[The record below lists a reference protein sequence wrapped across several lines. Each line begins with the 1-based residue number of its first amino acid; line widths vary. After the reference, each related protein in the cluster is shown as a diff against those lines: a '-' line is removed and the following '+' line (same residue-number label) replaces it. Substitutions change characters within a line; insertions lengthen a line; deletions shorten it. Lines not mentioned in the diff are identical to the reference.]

1 MKRLMIVK
9 TSLIALLVPCAVY
22 GNTIDAQAKIQD
34 LKEFRSRKT
43 LELADLGMAIA
54 ERKGVVEE
62 IFEDFYENVTQ
73 EDKDAAGEFSD
84 KIQAALVQRS
94 NIAQVINTEF
104 VDGLDDWKIFVI
116 RVIAEKLYVENLIVQ
131 YAECFQAII
140 DNDKALLELQ
150 E

>member
-1 MKRLMIVK
+1 MDYKNIA
-9 TSLIALLVPCAVY
+9 LIALLVPVAMH
-22 GNTIDAQAKIQD
+22 GNNIDAQAKIQE
-34 LKEFRSRKT
+34 LKEFRSRKA
-43 LELADLGMAIA
+43 LKLADLATAIA
-54 ERKGVVEE
+54 ERKVVVKEL
-62 IFEDFYENVTQ
+62 FEDFHANASQ
-73 EDKDAAGEFSD
+73 EDKDAAGAFSN
-84 KIQAALVQRS
+84 KVQAALVQRS
-94 NIAQVINTEF
+94 NIVQVINTEF